1 MINFDLQNHR
11 PLREIV
17 YEELKREIL
26 VGEIAPGTRMME
38 IELADEMGV
47 SRTPVREAISKLEK
61 EGLVTIEPRK
71 GAYASDVSIKDMVD
85 VLEVREDL
93 EAMAAAMAAQK
104 VNEDEKKALIE
115 ATLEYKEA
123 VESERT
129 EDIIRCDEKFHQLIV
144 NCSGN
149 KTLVQLF
156 SQVQELALRFRY
168 LYYDDFSRY
177 ERMPMEHREI
187 EEAIL
192 SGDYEKARVAAGE
205 HVKKLKQFVID
216 EGEKIIQNTHNK

>member
-47 SRTPVREAISKLEK
+47 SRTPVREAIRKLEK

-104 VNEDEKKALIE
+104 VNKDEKQALIE
-115 ATLEYKEA
+115 ATMEYKEA

>member
-47 SRTPVREAISKLEK
+47 SRTPVREVIRKLEK

-104 VNEDEKKALIE
+104 VNKDEKQALIE
-115 ATLEYKEA
+115 ATMEYKEA

-144 NCSGN
+144 NYSGN
-149 KTLVQLF
+149 KTLIQLF

-216 EGEKIIQNTHNK
+216 EGEKIFQNTQKK

>member
-26 VGEIAPGTRMME
+26 VGEISPGTRMME

-47 SRTPVREAISKLEK
+47 SRTPVREAIRKLEK

-104 VNEDEKKALIE
+104 VNKDEKQALIE
-115 ATLEYKEA
+115 ATMEYKEA

-144 NCSGN
+144 NYSGN
-149 KTLVQLF
+149 KTLIQLF

-177 ERMPMEHREI
+177 EKMPMEHREI

-216 EGEKIIQNTHNK
+216 EGEKIFQNTQKK

>member
-47 SRTPVREAISKLEK
+47 SRTPVREAIRKLEK

-93 EAMAAAMAAQK
+93 EAMAAALAAQK
-104 VNEDEKKALIE
+104 VTEDEKKALLD
-115 ATLEYKEA
+115 ATLEYQRA
-123 VESERT
+123 VESEKT
-129 EDIIRCDEKFHQLIV
+129 EDIIRCDEGFHQLIV
-144 NCSGN
+144 NRSGN
-149 KTLVQLF
+149 KTLIQLF

-177 ERMPMEHREI
+177 ERMPLEHREI

-192 SGDYEKARVAAGE
+192 SGNYEEARIAAGE

-216 EGEKIIQNTHNK
+216 EGEQIFHGTQKK

>member
-1 MINFDLQNHR
+1 M
-11 PLREIV
+11 
-17 YEELKREIL
+17 
-26 VGEIAPGTRMME
+26 
-38 IELADEMGV
+38 
-47 SRTPVREAISKLEK
+47 
-61 EGLVTIEPRK
+61 
-71 GAYASDVSIKDMVD
+71 
-85 VLEVREDL
+85 EVREDL

-104 VNEDEKKALIE
+104 VNKDEKQALIE
-115 ATLEYKEA
+115 ATMEYKEA

-144 NCSGN
+144 NYSGN
-149 KTLVQLF
+149 KTLIQLF

-216 EGEKIIQNTHNK
+216 EGEKIFQNTQKK

>member
-26 VGEIAPGTRMME
+26 VGEIAPGIRMME

-47 SRTPVREAISKLEK
+47 SRTPVREAIRKLEK

-104 VNEDEKKALIE
+104 VNEDEKQALIE
-115 ATLEYKEA
+115 ASLEYKEA

-192 SGDYEKARVAAGE
+192 SGDYEKARAAAGE

-216 EGEKIIQNTHNK
+216 EGEKIFQNTQNK

>member
-47 SRTPVREAISKLEK
+47 SRTPVREAIRKLEK

-104 VNEDEKKALIE
+104 VNKDEKQALIE
-115 ATLEYKEA
+115 ATMEYKEA

-144 NCSGN
+144 NYSGN
-149 KTLVQLF
+149 KTLIQLF

-205 HVKKLKQFVID
+205 HVKNGVV
-216 EGEKIIQNTHNK
+216 